1 MKLLIVTAVSEYQD
15 AILKL
20 FRKANIEAFSTSE
33 IDGFKQ
39 NHGLIAMQSWFPTAN
54 SGNESVLF
62 FTFTDDVNIDVFFEL
77 GYEFNQHLETNN
89 PIRAV
94 VVPIERSL

>member
-1 MKLLIVTAVSEYQD
+1 MKLLIVTAVSTYQD

-20 FRKANIEAFSTSE
+20 FKKAAIEAFSTSE
-33 IDGFKQ
+33 IDGFKSQ
-39 NHGLIAMQSWFPTAN
+39 NGLIAMQSWFPTAHL
-54 SGNESVLF
+54 GNESVMF
-62 FTFTDDVNIDVFFEL
+62 FTFTEEAKIDAFFTL
-77 GYEFNQHLETNN
+77 GYEFNQHLETQN